1 METLKPEEPGTMHS
15 EFYETTPASLNYCT
29 AELAAIAQGER
40 KHFHDIHS
48 PTVLTLKR
56 AKDTEEIDP

>member
-40 KHFHDIHS
+40 KHFPDIHS
-48 PTVLTLKR
+48 PTVLTLER
-56 AKDTEEIDP
+56 AKNTEEIDP